1 MTAEEIEEM
10 SVDLFDTLR
19 GSKKTV
25 YRCVYIYHFILYVY
39 IYIHICTCLY
49 ICIYIYIGLSGNIFG
64 MG

>member
-25 YRCVYIYHFILYVY
+25 YRCVYIYITSFYMYIYIYIYVHVYIYVY
-39 IYIHICTCLY
+39 IYI
-49 ICIYIYIGLSGNIFG
+49 
-64 MG
+64 